1 MAEWSRRRV
10 RVRSAVRVFW
20 CLERS
25 RRAEDVVVV
34 LGVVEEEVL

>member
-10 RVRSAVRVFW
+10 RVSRAVRVFW

-34 LGVVEEEVL
+34 VGVGVEEVL